1 MVCNA
6 ILEKNPIFLCVDKM
20 DVQNTFNNVYALML
34 KTLFDYGCL
43 ELNDLQKKLIYMGL
57 DEGCVF

>member
-1 MVCNA
+1 MQPWKR
-6 ILEKNPIFLCVDKM
+6 IPLFFCVDKM
-20 DVQNTFNNVYALML
+20 DVQGTFNNVYALML

-43 ELNDLQKKLIYMGL
+43 ELNDLVRKLIYVGL

>member
-1 MVCNA
+1 MQSWKR
-6 ILEKNPIFLCVDKM
+6 IPLFLCLDKM
-20 DVQNTFNNVYALML
+20 DVQGTFNNVYALML

-43 ELNDLQKKLIYMGL
+43 ELNDFVRKLIYMGL